1 MKTSIKVIL
10 VSLFLSVSCGTVQ
23 SRTTIIDCAVLDTV
37 LDAGQ
42 LLQIVQ
48 SCSQIAVS
56 SDAIIPCITAASN
69 SKWTTDVIGCFNAT
83 VNHGALNPPI
93 VPAIEKLKAQ

>member
-10 VSLFLSVSCGTVQ
+10 VSLFLSV
-23 SRTTIIDCAVLDTV
+23 
-37 LDAGQ
+37 
-42 LLQIVQ
+42 
-48 SCSQIAVS
+48 
-56 SDAIIPCITAASN
+56 ITAASN

-93 VPAIEKLKAQ
+93 VLAIEKLKAQ